1 MLFPLNS
8 FKKFEQKSQF
18 YQCHLYQVKPEHH
31 SGNIFVTFSLLTEQ
45 LCVIWIHN
53 LTNKNHFTFREN
65 KNALG
70 QLISHT
76 KNVERAVTMNQQ
88 DLMARK
94 EAQAVKLVSINE
106 NLPMQWK
113 DWEERGE
120 RDQRVV
126 IFEHFPCKNLVSIQI
141 KMFKNRVVSKVIF

>member
-1 MLFPLNS
+1 MS
-8 FKKFEQKSQF
+8 FQSCPVLTSINVISSKFLQKFEQKS
-18 YQCHLYQVKPEHH
+18 HLYYVKPEHH
-31 SGNIFVTFSLLTEQ
+31 SGNIFFTFFLLTEQ

-113 DWEERGE
+113 DW
-120 RDQRVV
+120 
-126 IFEHFPCKNLVSIQI
+126 
-141 KMFKNRVVSKVIF
+141 